1 MKTLKNIIEPC
12 LVALIIIALFLP
24 YTNFL
29 GQRITP
35 IDFLYMDGIN
45 TLGLNIMIRLP
56 VALLLPYII
65 IHFSGTHTYR
75 QSFKLLKILFLITQ
89 FVIVTTYILVYISY
103 GSSLYETIPAVILS
117 ITLMLISL
125 KYAKDQRTILK
136 NVLFSAHRAGALN
149 GAFTEMGD
157 IVYEDMMLIMKNLPP
172 RLCKRAERETVGL
185 LRSKPISI
193 N

>member
-24 YTNFL
+24 YTNFF
-29 GQRITP
+29 GITP
-35 IDFLYMDGIN
+35 IDILYNGID
-45 TLGLNIMIRLP
+45 TLEGNIMIRLP

-136 NVLFSAHRAGALN
+136 NVLFSSIILPFIFFITLGTSFGGIITSLCISFLYVLSFISVFRK
-149 GAFTEMGD
+149 
-157 IVYEDMMLIMKNLPP
+157 KNQM
-172 RLCKRAERETVGL
+172 
-185 LRSKPISI
+185 
-193 N
+193 

>member
-75 QSFKLLKILFLITQ
+75 HSFKLLKILFLITQ
-89 FVIVTTYILVYISY
+89 FVIITTYILVYISY

-136 NVLFSAHRAGALN
+136 NVLFSSIILPFIFFIPLGT
-149 GAFTEMGD
+149 AFGGIITSLC
-157 IVYEDMMLIMKNLPP
+157 ISFLYVLSFISVFRKKN
-172 RLCKRAERETVGL
+172 
-185 LRSKPISI
+185 
-193 N
+193 

>member
-35 IDFLYMDGIN
+35 IDFLYMDGIYMLG
-45 TLGLNIMIRLP
+45 TLGLNIMVRLP

-75 QSFKLLKILFLITQ
+75 HSFKLLKILFLITQ
-89 FVIVTTYILVYISY
+89 FVIITTYILVYISY

-136 NVLFSAHRAGALN
+136 NVLFSSIILPFIFFITLGTSFGGIITSLCISFLYVLSFISVFRK
-149 GAFTEMGD
+149 
-157 IVYEDMMLIMKNLPP
+157 KN
-172 RLCKRAERETVGL
+172 
-185 LRSKPISI
+185 
-193 N
+193 